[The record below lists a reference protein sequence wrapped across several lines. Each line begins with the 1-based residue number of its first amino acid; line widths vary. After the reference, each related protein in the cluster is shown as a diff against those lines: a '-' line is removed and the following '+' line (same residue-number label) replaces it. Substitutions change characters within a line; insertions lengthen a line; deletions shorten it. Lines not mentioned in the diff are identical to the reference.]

1 MLAANSIIRLTT
13 QQRVGFFRRRKKLTR
28 QDRAIYEGIWTPL
41 ETIVGSLLQTL
52 LNFGSLMQCQRL
64 TQIGGQFNIPFMP
77 LILHTEPSCELIS
90 MFIWHQEV
98 LLMQKT
104 KYWPLILYLQK
115 VYCVI
120 YIKKYLVVLFQDLT
134 IQTRARIFGRATGND
149 SLIVLCTMKVVF
161 HLKLVI

>member
-1 MLAANSIIRLTT
+1 M
-13 QQRVGFFRRRKKLTR
+13 
-28 QDRAIYEGIWTPL
+28 
-41 ETIVGSLLQTL
+41 
-52 LNFGSLMQCQRL
+52 
-64 TQIGGQFNIPFMP
+64 TQIGGQFNIPFKP
-77 LILHTEPSCELIS
+77 LILQTEPSCELIS

-120 YIKKYLVVLFQDLT
+120 YIKKYLVVLFQNFT
-134 IQTRARIFGRATGND
+134 IQTRARIFGRATGNN

-161 HLKLVI
+161 HLFLKLVI